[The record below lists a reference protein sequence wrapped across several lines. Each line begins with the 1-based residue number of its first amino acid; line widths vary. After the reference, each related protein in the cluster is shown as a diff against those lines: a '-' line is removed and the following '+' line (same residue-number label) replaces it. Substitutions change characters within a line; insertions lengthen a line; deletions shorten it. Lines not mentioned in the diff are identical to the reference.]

1 MEYTY
6 KDLDG
11 LPFELQVKLIEDKEN
26 RRYNIEEQKKK
37 KEKNGENKSM

>member
-1 MEYTY
+1 MEYTH

-11 LPFELQVKLIEDKEN
+11 LSFELQVKLIEDKEN